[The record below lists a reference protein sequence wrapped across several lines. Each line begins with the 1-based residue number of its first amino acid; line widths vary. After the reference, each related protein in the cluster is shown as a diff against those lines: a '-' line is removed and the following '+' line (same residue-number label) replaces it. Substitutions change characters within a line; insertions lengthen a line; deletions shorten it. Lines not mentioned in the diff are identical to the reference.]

1 MKSSILKQALGLSL
15 LLVLLSSCDCY
26 LQVRGTVIDKQ
37 TQKPMKGVVV
47 YNKNKPKD
55 ATETDSLGNFELASI
70 SGGIFRVP
78 PMKVATMYIGYK
90 EVQTKIN
97 GGEQKIIEMEEDP
110 TGIFYDPWV
119 YFDLKDSITLKV
131 ITHRLAPFSC
141 GIFATAA
148 STVGTTAT
156 GDTIRVLELCNLHN
170 DFKKGEMVKVIPHK
184 KPDFG
189 VSFPFTK
196 QYDEKGKELPDPL
209 QNVLR
214 TTYGTLK
221 KITN

>member
-1 MKSSILKQALGLSL
+1 MRNRVLTQAMCLFLSL
-15 LLVLLSSCDCY
+15 LFLASCDCY
-26 LQVRGTVIDKQ
+26 IHVKGTVVDSK
-37 TQKPMKGVVV
+37 TQKPIKGVVV
-47 YNKNKPKD
+47 YNKNKPTD
-55 ATETDSLGNFELASI
+55 ATETDSLGNFELTSI

-78 PMKVATMYIGYK
+78 PMKVATMYIGFK
-90 EVQTKIN
+90 EVQTKIK
-97 GGEQKIIEMEEDP
+97 GGEQKIIELEEDAS
-110 TGIFYDPWV
+110 GIFYDPWV
-119 YFDLKDSITLKV
+119 CFDLKDSITLKV
-131 ITHRLAPFSC
+131 IKHRLAPFSC

-156 GDTIRVLELCNLHN
+156 GDTIRVLELCNQHN
-170 DFKKGEMVKVIPHK
+170 DFKKGELVKVVPHK

-196 QYDEKGKELPDPL
+196 QYDEKGKELPDSL
-209 QNVLR
+209 ENFLK